1 MKWPQKLVPKDDL
14 IKLLMVL
21 LALFLSLMLVDHF
34 LQPSGHPT
42 TGSSRSLTHLQSQ
55 GTN

>member
-1 MKWPQKLVPKDDL
+1 MKWPQKLAPKDDL

-34 LQPSGHPT
+34 LLSSGQT
-42 TGSSRSLTHLQSQ
+42 TAGSSRSPTNLPSQ